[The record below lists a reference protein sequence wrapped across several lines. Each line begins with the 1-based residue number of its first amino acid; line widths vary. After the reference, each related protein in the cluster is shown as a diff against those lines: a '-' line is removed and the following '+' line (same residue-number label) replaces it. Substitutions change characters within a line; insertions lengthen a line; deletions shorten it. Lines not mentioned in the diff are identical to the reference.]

1 MFNFFKKKI
10 EIYSPIK
17 GSPVMLDKVNDPV
30 FSNKMIGDGVAILPE
45 GNFVCAPCKG
55 KIIQIFPT
63 NHAFG
68 IVTEDGL
75 EVLVHIGLDTV
86 ELKGK
91 GFKRLM
97 EVGENVTVGEKIIE
111 VDFDYLKSENKDIIT
126 PIVFTNME
134 MIDKI
139 EKIENKLETSDV
151 IMKISLKN
159 K

>member
-17 GSPVMLDKVNDPV
+17 GNSVTLDKVNDPV

-45 GNFVCAPCKG
+45 GNFVCAPCEG
-55 KIIQIFPT
+55 RIIQIFPT

-111 VDFDYLKSENKDIIT
+111 VDFDFLKSENKDIIT

-134 MIDKI
+134 MIEKI

-151 IMKISLKN
+151 IMKISLK

>member
-17 GSPVMLDKVNDPV
+17 GNSVTLDKVNDPV

-45 GNFVCAPCKG
+45 GNFVCAPCEG
-55 KIIQIFPT
+55 RIIQIFPT

-111 VDFDYLKSENKDIIT
+111 VDFDFLKSENKDIIT

-134 MIDKI
+134 MIEKI
-139 EKIENKLETSDV
+139 EKIENKLEISDV
-151 IMKISLKN
+151 IMKISLK